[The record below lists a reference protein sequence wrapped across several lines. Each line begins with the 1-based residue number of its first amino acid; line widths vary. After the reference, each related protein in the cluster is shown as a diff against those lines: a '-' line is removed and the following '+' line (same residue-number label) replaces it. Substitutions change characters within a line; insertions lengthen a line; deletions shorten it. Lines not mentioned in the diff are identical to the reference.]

1 MSLVGLFRQ
10 IINNNPPLE
19 VLDLN
24 RFSNDKDIEENNG
37 ELILESLLASRID
50 SIKELDL
57 GSISSRTSI

>member
-10 IINNNPPLE
+10 IINNKPPLE
-19 VLDLN
+19 VLSMHG
-24 RFSNDKDIEENNG
+24 FSDNEDKEENNG

-57 GSISSRTSI
+57 